1 MKQNCAFSSRPVN
14 GTALQRE
21 CNKVG
26 KKNHQSE
33 HHEEHAD
40 ETWLIP
46 YADLLTLLLALFIVL
61 FATAQVDQKKF
72 EQIAESFSNAFK
84 GNTSI
89 FESSRSAPQ
98 VTQQMPTPSIM
109 STADKSI
116 QESAQLSAIKQALD
130 GYIKDKNLTES
141 LEALVVEEGLM
152 IRIRDS
158 ALYPSGSAELYPES
172 RALAS
177 EIAKILVPLSQ
188 NVVISGHTD
197 SMPINTYE
205 FPTNWDLSAKR
216 ALNFMKFI
224 LAQDR
229 QLQPQRFSAVGRG
242 EYRPIA
248 PNDNETGRAKNRR
261 VEVLIQRQYSQQN
274 QINTP

>member
-1 MKQNCAFSSRPVN
+1 MA
-14 GTALQRE
+14 
-21 CNKVG
+21 

-61 FATAQVDQKKF
+61 FASAQVDQKKF
-72 EQIAESFSNAFK
+72 EQIAESFSNAFR
-84 GNTSI
+84 GSTSV
-89 FESSRSAPQ
+89 FDSNRSAPQ
-98 VTQQMPTPSIM
+98 VTQQMPTPSIV
-109 STADKSI
+109 SANDKSVAMQ
-116 QESAQLSAIKQALD
+116 QETVQLATIKQALD
-130 GYIKDKNLTES
+130 GYIKEKNLSEN
-141 LEALVVEEGLM
+141 LEALIVEEGLM

-158 ALYPSGSAELYPES
+158 ALYPSGSAELIPES
-172 RALAS
+172 RALAA
-177 EIAKILVPLSQ
+177 EIAKILATLPQ
-188 NVVISGHTD
+188 NVIISGHTD

-224 LAQDR
+224 LAQDQR
-229 QLQPQRFSAVGRG
+229 LQPQRFSAVGRG

-248 PNDNETGRAKNRR
+248 TNDAEAGRAKNRR
-261 VEVLIQRQYSQQN
+261 VEVLIQRQYGQPTQPLAQAPVQPVTQPKN
-274 QINTP
+274 